1 MGRGGGKNS
10 IVFLRA
16 RETNVKRA
24 APYISLAFLTLL
36 AYANTWR
43 HSFHFDDIPSILE
56 KPWIRG
62 LDKIPDFIFSFWQR
76 PLVILSFNL
85 NYALSEFEVWSYH
98 AFNIA
103 MHIVA
108 VFLLYR
114 LAQLIQRFLV
124 EPLPSGFPFLAACLF
139 ALHPLNTQS
148 VTYISSRSSVMATVF
163 YLSAMLFYFS
173 RKKDSES
180 ANMTR
185 LDRVLIMGLFFI
197 FGPVLGAVLFFI
209 LGTALGAGLFFIL
222 GMLSKQIVVT
232 LPASMVLFHYFI
244 VSRSGPG
251 EWLRKNYRWLTGG
264 ALAILLAIV
273 YKARWGGGLVT
284 ATENDATPWSYF
296 LIQTQVIPLEY
307 FRKML
312 LPLNLSLDSDM
323 VAVAEG
329 FSAKLLPGMLIL
341 ALYIVLCGWLVLRKS
356 KALSALCGFSL
367 LWILVTLTP
376 TSSVIPL
383 LDVMVE
389 HRTYLPMIGF
399 CLLASALITC
409 AASKLKTSSATGKR
423 IADVA
428 VACGVAAL
436 LLLLTAG
443 TVLRNEVWKDEVTL
457 WTDVKQKYPNHLRAI
472 NNLGSA
478 YDKKGDYENAIKEL
492 KSALALNPNY
502 VQALSNL
509 GNIYGKQRKF
519 QESIPIFEKVI
530 QLDPSYAPAHYNLAK
545 ARDLTSNKQAAAE
558 SYRLAIKHNPYFEE
572 AYFNLG
578 FILLD
583 LGQPDE
589 AIKNFKAFLEM
600 QPFNAKAYFG
610 LGNAYMLKNDVE
622 AAIAAYQQ
630 SASADPDFLSPH
642 INAGSLQIQKGNI
655 DDALETFLNL
665 AERHP
670 EIGGVHKNLGIIY
683 LQYKNQPEKAIPHF
697 ETYLRLEPNASDSAA
712 LRQLLNEIK

>member
-1 MGRGGGKNS
+1 M
-10 IVFLRA
+10 
-16 RETNVKRA
+16 KRA
-24 APYISLAFLTLL
+24 APYISLALLTLL

-85 NYALSEFEVWSYH
+85 NYAVSEFEVWSYH

-114 LAQLIQRFLV
+114 FAQLIQRLLV

-163 YLSAMLFYFS
+163 YLSAILFYFS
-173 RKKDSES
+173 RTTAKES
-180 ANMTR
+180 SNAPS
-185 LDRVLIMGLFFI
+185 LS
-197 FGPVLGAVLFFI
+197 P
-209 LGTALGAGLFFIL
+209 ALGAGFFFAL

-232 LPASMVLFHYFI
+232 LPAAMVLFHYFF
-244 VSRSGPG
+244 VSRSGPS
-251 EWLRKNYRWLTGG
+251 EWLRASWRWLAGG
-264 ALAILLAIV
+264 ALTILAAII

-284 ATENDATPWSYF
+284 ATENDATPWAYF

-312 LPLNLSLDSDM
+312 LPLNLSLDSDL
-323 VAVAEG
+323 VAGA
-329 FSAKLLPGMLIL
+329 FSLKLLPGILIL
-341 ALYIVLCGWLVLRKS
+341 VFYIALCGWLILRKS
-356 KALSALCGFSL
+356 NALAALSGFSL
-367 LWILVTLTP
+367 LWILVALAP

-399 CLLASALITC
+399 CLLASALLTR
-409 AASKLKTSSATGKR
+409 AASQIAATR
-423 IADVA
+423 TAIAKA
-428 VACGVAAL
+428 AFACGIAAL

-545 ARDLTSNKQAAAE
+545 ARDLTGNKQAAAE

-583 LGQPDE
+583 LRQPDE

-600 QPFNAKAYFG
+600 QPRNAKAYFG
-610 LGNAYMLKNDVE
+610 LGNAHMLKNDVE

-630 SASADPDFLSPH
+630 SAAADPDFLSPH
-642 INAGSLQIQKGNI
+642 INAGSLQIQRGNI
-655 DDALETFLNL
+655 DDALATFLKL

-670 EIGGVHKNLGIIY
+670 KIGGVQKNLGIIY
-683 LQYKNQPEKAIPHF
+683 LQFKNQPEKAIPHF
-697 ETYLRLEPNASDSAA
+697 EAYLRLEPNAGDSAA
-712 LRQLLNEIK
+712 LRQLVNEMKQSGK